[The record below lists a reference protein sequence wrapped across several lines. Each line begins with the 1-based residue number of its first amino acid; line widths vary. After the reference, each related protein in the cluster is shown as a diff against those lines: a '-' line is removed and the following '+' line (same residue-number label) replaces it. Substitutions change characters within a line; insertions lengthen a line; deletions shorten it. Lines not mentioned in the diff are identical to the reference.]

1 MNFLPKG
8 RTVIWVVS
16 SGLACI
22 LVLLA
27 IMQYRWSR
35 EVSEATSTRMLSSLR
50 GAMMNFRQD
59 LSRQLGLMCLELE
72 PEASKPSPDARRLT
86 HAMGSWESTNSLSNL
101 VSNLYLV
108 KSAEDERI
116 SLFHLLPAQGRLAL
130 VAWPPRLAKI
140 RALIAADSAS
150 LHPQRSDTERSDRES
165 SDRADQPPRDKRGPS
180 RGLRIGAIDESIPM
194 LVVPIGQNSHRSWL
208 LLEIDQHVLA
218 QSVYPQLA
226 QHYFGESPDY
236 DIAVIENDNE
246 NDNSGSP
253 SKVFYSSNEGFG
265 VEGLAGADA
274 TLNLFGPPSISK
286 KTGEPP
292 VEDLFPGSL
301 MGKENAARELSN
313 ATGGMFGPIRFDP
326 IPSGAEDP
334 KWRIVAR
341 HRKGSV
347 EAAVAELRRR
357 NLEISF
363 GVLLILATSLALILL
378 TSQRAHRLATLQMD
392 FVAGVSHEL
401 RTPVAAIL
409 SISDNLVDGIVDDRQ
424 QLERYGKLIR
434 NQARQLN
441 HLVEQVLRFSAARK
455 ATTSYT
461 VRPVDIAEVVEAA
474 LENTFNLLT
483 VSGFKVEQRIEP
495 GLTPVDADFG
505 ALSQCL
511 QNLITN
517 AIKYGGDHRWI
528 GIEARQANG
537 EVLLTV
543 KDRGIGIE
551 NQELKHIFEPFY
563 RSPKVAET
571 QIHGTGLGLALAKSF
586 AEAMGGRLTVHS
598 VLGEGSAFTIH
609 LHQGTRPTELHSID
623 HADVHE

>member
-8 RTVIWVVS
+8 RVVIWAVS
-16 SGLACI
+16 FALACI

-50 GAMMNFRQD
+50 EAMMNFRQD
-59 LSRQLGLMCLELE
+59 LSRQLGLMCLQLE
-72 PEASKPSPDARRLT
+72 PEASKPSLDARKLT
-86 HAMGSWESTNSLSNL
+86 QAMESWESTNSQSNL

-108 KSAEDERI
+108 KSADDEGI
-116 SLFHLLPAQGRLAL
+116 LLFHLLPAQARLAL

-150 LHPQRSDTERSDRES
+150 LHPQTSSAADR
-165 SDRADQPPRDKRGPS
+165 PPSDKRGP
-180 RGLRIGAIDESIPM
+180 RRAMMRIGGIDESVPM
-194 LVVPIGQNSHRSWL
+194 LVVPIGQNSHRLWL

-218 QSVYPQLA
+218 QSVYPQLV
-226 QHYFGESPDY
+226 QRYFGESPDY
-236 DIAVIENDNE
+236 ELAVIQND
-246 NDNSGSP
+246 NDNSSSP
-253 SKVFYSSNEGFG
+253 PKVFYSSNEGFRT
-265 VEGLAGADA
+265 EGLAADA
-274 TLNLFGPPSISK
+274 TLNLFGPPSIRK
-286 KTGEPP
+286 QPGEPP

-301 MGKENAARELSN
+301 MGKENAIREVSN
-313 ATGGMFGPIRFDP
+313 ATDGMFGPIRFDP
-326 IPSGAEDP
+326 IPSGTEGP
-334 KWRIVAR
+334 QWRIVAR

-347 EAAVAELRRR
+347 EAAVAELRRW
-357 NLEISF
+357 NLEMSF
-363 GVLLILATSLALILL
+363 GVLLVLAASLALILL

-434 NQARQLN
+434 NQARQLS

-455 ATTSYT
+455 TTTRYT
-461 VRPVDIAEVVEAA
+461 VRPVDIAEVVEEA
-474 LENTFNLLT
+474 LQNTSNLLT
-483 VSGFKVEQRIEP
+483 ASGFKVEQKIEP
-495 GLTPVDADFG
+495 GLAPVDADFG

-517 AIKYGGDHRWI
+517 AIKYGGDHRWV
-528 GIEARQANG
+528 GVEARQTQG
-537 EVLLTV
+537 EVRLTV

-571 QIHGTGLGLALAKSF
+571 HIHGTGLGLALARSF

-598 VLGEGSAFTIH
+598 VLGEGSSFTIH
-609 LHQGTRPTELHSID
+609 LPHGTRPTELDSIER
-623 HADVHE
+623 ADVHE

>member
-1 MNFLPKG
+1 M
-8 RTVIWVVS
+8 I
-16 SGLACI
+16 
-22 LVLLA
+22 
-27 IMQYRWSR
+27 
-35 EVSEATSTRMLSSLR
+35 
-50 GAMMNFRQD
+50 
-59 LSRQLGLMCLELE
+59 
-72 PEASKPSPDARRLT
+72 
-86 HAMGSWESTNSLSNL
+86 
-101 VSNLYLV
+101 
-108 KSAEDERI
+108 
-116 SLFHLLPAQGRLAL
+116 
-130 VAWPPRLAKI
+130 
-140 RALIAADSAS
+140 
-150 LHPQRSDTERSDRES
+150 
-165 SDRADQPPRDKRGPS
+165 
-180 RGLRIGAIDESIPM
+180 RIGGIDESVPL
-194 LVVPIGQNSHRSWL
+194 LVVPVGKNSHRSWL

-218 QSVYPQLA
+218 QSLYPQLA

-236 DIAVIENDNE
+236 DLAVIQNDN
-246 NDNSGSP
+246 DNPGRP

-265 VEGLAGADA
+265 IEGLAGADA
-274 TLNLFGPPSISK
+274 TLNLFGPPSIGK
-286 KTGEPP
+286 KPGEPP
-292 VEDLFPGSL
+292 LEDLFPGSL
-301 MGKENAARELSN
+301 IGKENAVRELGN

-363 GVLLILATSLALILL
+363 GVLLVLAASLALILL

-409 SISDNLVDGIVDDRQ
+409 SISDNLVDGIVDDRE

-455 ATTSYT
+455 ATTNYT
-461 VRPVDIAEVVEAA
+461 ARPVDIAEVVEEA
-474 LENTFNLLT
+474 LENTSNLLT
-483 VSGFKVEQRIEP
+483 ESGFKVEQRIEP
-495 GLTPVDADFG
+495 GLTPVEADFG

-528 GIEARQANG
+528 GIEARRTHG
-537 EVLLTV
+537 EVRLTV

-571 QIHGTGLGLALAKSF
+571 HIHGTGLGLALAKSF

-609 LHQGTRPTELHSID
+609 LPHGTRPTELDSIER
-623 HADVHE
+623 ADVHE

>member
-1 MNFLPKG
+1 
-8 RTVIWVVS
+8 
-16 SGLACI
+16 
-22 LVLLA
+22 
-27 IMQYRWSR
+27 
-35 EVSEATSTRMLSSLR
+35 
-50 GAMMNFRQD
+50 MMNFRQD
-59 LSRQLGLMCLELE
+59 LSRQLGLMCLQLE
-72 PEASKPSPDARRLT
+72 PEASMPSPDARKLT
-86 HAMGSWESTNSLSNL
+86 QAIESWESTNSLPGL
-101 VSNLYLV
+101 VSNLYVV
-108 KSAEDERI
+108 KSRGDE
-116 SLFHLLPAQGRLAL
+116 SVLLFHLLPAQGRLAL
-130 VAWPPRLAKI
+130 IAWPPNLAKI
-140 RALIAADSAS
+140 RALVATDSES
-150 LHPQRSDTERSDRES
+150 LRPQRLDKERLDKERSDKERP
-165 SDRADQPPRDKRGPS
+165 DAADHPHSDKRAPKSG
-180 RGLRIGAIDESIPM
+180 RRIGGIDESVPM
-194 LVVPIGQNSHRSWL
+194 LVVPIGQNSHQLWL

-236 DIAVIENDNE
+236 DLAVIDNDNL
-246 NDNSGSP
+246 GSP
-253 SKVFYSSNEGFG
+253 SKVFYSSNEGFRMDG
-265 VEGLAGADA
+265 QAGADA

-286 KTGEPP
+286 QPGESP
-292 VEDLFPGSL
+292 VEDLFPGSM
-301 MGKENAARELSN
+301 MGKENAVRELGS
-313 ATGGMFGPIRFDP
+313 AAGGMFGPIRFDP
-326 IPSGAEDP
+326 ISSGADDP
-334 KWRIVAR
+334 KWRIIAR

-363 GVLLILATSLALILL
+363 GVLLVLAASLALILL

-424 QLERYGKLIR
+424 QLQRYGKLIR

-455 ATTSYT
+455 ATTRYT
-461 VRPVDIAEVVEAA
+461 VRPVEIAEVVAEA
-474 LENTFNLLT
+474 LENTSNLLT
-483 VSGFKVEQRIEP
+483 ASGFEVEQRIEP
-495 GLTPVDADFG
+495 GLTPVEADFG

-517 AIKYGGDHRWI
+517 AIKYGGDYRWI
-528 GIEARQANG
+528 GIEARHTHG
-537 EVLLTV
+537 EVRLTV

-551 NQELKHIFEPFY
+551 SQELKHIFEPFY

-598 VLGEGSAFTIH
+598 VLGQGSAFTIH
-609 LHQGTRPTELHSID
+609 LLHGARPTQPDATER
-623 HADVHE
+623 ADVLE

>member
-1 MNFLPKG
+1 MSGYMNFLPKG
-8 RTVIWVVS
+8 RFVIWAVS
-16 SGLACI
+16 FALACI

-59 LSRQLGLMCLELE
+59 FSRQLGLMCLQLE
-72 PEASKPSPDARRLT
+72 PEASKPSPDARKLT
-86 HAMGSWESTNSLSNL
+86 QAMESWESTNSLSNL

-108 KSAEDERI
+108 KSADDEGI
-116 SLFHLLPAQGRLAL
+116 LLFHLLPSQGRLGF

-150 LHPQRSDTERSDRES
+150 LHPQTSSAADR
-165 SDRADQPPRDKRGPS
+165 PPSDKRGP
-180 RGLRIGAIDESIPM
+180 RRAMMRIGGIDETVPM
-194 LVVPIGQNSHRSWL
+194 LVVPVGHNSHRSWL
-208 LLEIDQHVLA
+208 LLEIDPQVLA

-226 QHYFGESPDY
+226 QHYFGESSDY
-236 DIAVIENDNE
+236 DLAVIQNDN
-246 NDNSGSP
+246 DNPGSP
-253 SKVFYSSNEGFG
+253 SKLFYSSNEGFG
-265 VEGLAGADA
+265 TEGLAADA
-274 TLNLFGPPSISK
+274 TLNLFGPPSIRK
-286 KTGEPP
+286 QPGEPP

-301 MGKENAARELSN
+301 MGKESAIRELSN
-313 ATGGMFGPIRFDP
+313 TTDGMFGPIRFDP
-326 IPSGAEDP
+326 IPSGTEGP
-334 KWRIVAR
+334 QWRIVAR
-341 HRKGSV
+341 HRRGSV

-363 GVLLILATSLALILL
+363 GVLLVLAASLALILL

-424 QLERYGKLIR
+424 HLER
-434 NQARQLN
+434 
-441 HLVEQVLRFSAARK
+441 SAARK
-455 ATTSYT
+455 TTTRYT
-461 VRPVDIAEVVEAA
+461 VRPVDIAEVVEEA
-474 LENTFNLLT
+474 LQNTSNLLT
-483 VSGFKVEQRIEP
+483 ASGFKVEQKIEP
-495 GLTPVDADFG
+495 GLAPVDADFG

-517 AIKYGGDHRWI
+517 AIKYGGDHRWV
-528 GIEARQANG
+528 GIEARDTHG
-537 EVLLTV
+537 ELRLTV

-551 NQELKHIFEPFY
+551 KQELKHIFEPFY

-586 AEAMGGRLTVHS
+586 AEAMGGRLTVLS

-609 LHQGTRPTELHSID
+609 LLHCRRPTELSAIER
-623 HADVHE
+623 ANIQE